1 MTGIL
6 NALLGFLRPS
16 AAGPYVIIQTFT
28 SSTTWVCPGG
38 VTEVEYLVVAGG
50 GGGGRTNCGAGG
62 GAGGYRT
69 NPSFAVTAGT
79 SYTITVGAGGAGNT
93 NGSNSVFS
101 TILAVL
107 EEQALFLVFRVYLQP
122 MQAGVVAAEIKAPVV
137 LVVLV
142 VLVAVVLVDR
152 TPVQQMVFLAP
163 LILAEVV
170 VDLLV
175 PARAPQV
182 QAALAL
188 SYSNT
193 Q

>member
-1 MTGIL
+1 L
-6 NALLGFLRPS
+6 VSPS
-16 AAGPYVIIQTFT
+16 QGSNGGTAYDIAGVGAA
-28 SSTTWVCPGG
+28 
-38 VTEVEYLVVAGG
+38 AGG
-50 GGGGRTNCGAGG
+50 GGG
-62 GAGGYRT
+62 
-69 NPSFAVTAGT
+69 VTLEAMVQT
-79 SYTITVGAGGAGNT
+79 RHL
-93 NGSNSVFS
+93 
-101 TILAVL
+101 ILAVL

-122 MQAGVVAAEIKAPVV
+122 MQAGVVAAEIKSPVV

-152 TPVQQMVFLAP
+152 NPVQQMVFLAP